1 MDHKLLTQSV
11 QSKFN
16 YYLKKYKNDFS
27 KPECRFIQEVILGIL
42 KSQSVILNQIAIH
55 INDKIS
61 IKKTVERFSRHLSK
75 LDFWKKL
82 LSNHIKYVS
91 NQVNDNGFALLD
103 LSDIQ
108 KKYSTKME
116 GLEKVKDGN
125 HKDKIGLG
133 YWLMNILY
141 IDSNGD
147 KIIPLYNKLYS
158 FAKDTLSENKEILSG
173 IFTVEDKINKSL
185 TWVIDRGGD
194 RSQILWPLLKKG
206 MNFIIRSTGV
216 RHMLHQGRSLAVKK
230 IGRKTTLKYNF
241 TIQKKGRK
249 RIVTVRYS
257 GGAKRVK
264 YINQDTKK
272 TFHKNLWLVVLK
284 GEGRG
289 YSWYIVSSNKQ
300 SQYEVISEV
309 LSGYGYRW
317 KIEEYHRHIKTQFNL
332 EDIQLQKFEA
342 LQSMI
347 SLLTIAMGLIYS
359 QLKSLHLK
367 MLKDSPIRILQKNKI
382 CELMGFIY
390 YKIGTVIKI
399 LLSSVEARSF
409 IPNFSVAKSNKDQLA
424 LNIF

>member
-1 MDHKLLTQSV
+1 MISLNQSV
-11 QSKFN
+11 GLFKT
-16 YYLKKYKNDFS
+16 
-27 KPECRFIQEVILGIL
+27 IILGIL
-42 KSQSVILNQIAIH
+42 KNQSVILNQIAIH

-61 IKKTVERFSRHLSK
+61 IKKTVERFRRHLSK
-75 LDFWKKL
+75 INFWEKL
-82 LSNHIKYVS
+82 LTNHIKYVTSQIS
-91 NQVNDNGFALLD
+91 NNGFALLD

-173 IFTVEDKINKSL
+173 IFTVDDKINKSL

-194 RSQILWPLLKKG
+194 RSQILWPLLKNG

-216 RHMLHQGRSLAVKK
+216 RHMLHQERALAVNK

-241 TIQKKGRK
+241 TIKKKGRK
-249 RIVTVRYS
+249 RIETVRYS
-257 GGAKRVK
+257 GGARQVK
-264 YINQDTKK
+264 YINQDTKQ

-300 SQYEVISEV
+300 NQYEVVSEV
-309 LSGYGYRW
+309 LRGYGYRW

-347 SLLTIAMGLIYS
+347 SLLTLAMGLIYS

-390 YKIGTVIKI
+390 YKIGTVVKI
-399 LLSSVEARSF
+399 LLSSVRPWSF
-409 IPNFSVAKSNKDQLA
+409 IPNFSIENTNENQLA
-424 LNIF
+424 LNLF

>member
-27 KPECRFIQEVILGIL
+27 KPECRFVQEIILGIL

-108 KKYSTKME
+108 KKYSTKMD

-300 SQYEVISEV
+300 SQYEVVSEV

>member
-27 KPECRFIQEVILGIL
+27 KPECRFVQEVILGIL

-75 LDFWKKL
+75 LDFWRKL

-108 KKYSTKME
+108 KKYSTKMD

-206 MNFIIRSTGV
+206 VNFIIRSTGV
-216 RHMLHQGRSLAVKK
+216 RHMLHQGRSLSVKN

-300 SQYEVISEV
+300 SQYEVVSEV

>member
-27 KPECRFIQEVILGIL
+27 KPECRFVQEVILGIL

-108 KKYSTKME
+108 KKYSTKMD

-206 MNFIIRSTGV
+206 VNFIIRSTGV

-300 SQYEVISEV
+300 SQYEVVSEV